1 VGMGRG
7 NGKEIYSETGERSL
21 ASQPRHSKCPLPVT
35 DSGSFLT
42 LKVLFKEVQMKLS
55 LKCCK
60 TSMKLRTRLPG
71 HSTHHNWFFD
81 SVIRKRGK

>member
-1 VGMGRG
+1 MGMGRG
-7 NGKEIYSETGERSL
+7 NGKEMYSETGERTVF

-42 LKVLFKEVQMKLS
+42 LKVLFKEIQMKLS

-60 TSMKLRTRLPG
+60 TSVKLRTRLPG
-71 HSTHHNWFFD
+71 HSIHIIGFL
-81 SVIRKRGK
+81 IQ

>member
-1 VGMGRG
+1 MGRG
-7 NGKEIYSETGERSL
+7 NGKEMYSETGERTVF

-42 LKVLFKEVQMKLS
+42 LKVLFKEIQMKLS

-60 TSMKLRTRLPG
+60 TSVKPRTDCLG
-71 HSTHHNWFFD
+71 IQFT
-81 SVIRKRGK
+81 

>member
-1 VGMGRG
+1 MGRG
-7 NGKEIYSETGERSL
+7 NGKEMYSETGERTVF

-42 LKVLFKEVQMKLS
+42 LKVLFKEIQMKLFVNLS
-55 LKCCK
+55 E
-60 TSMKLRTRLPG
+60 TENPIAWAFNS
-71 HSTHHNWFFD
+71 HNWFFD